1 VGGMEEGMEEGKEE
15 GGEAGHGGAQL
26 VEKAGGAGAEAA
38 HGAEGAGGLILVL
51 ILIGLFGTHFWI
63 FGIIFIELIR
73 QDPVLVQG
81 EGEDEKVLLL
91 RRLGCF
97 WQCVR
102 EWRQRLSWFV

>member
-1 VGGMEEGMEEGKEE
+1 M
-15 GGEAGHGGAQL
+15 
-26 VEKAGGAGAEAA
+26 A
-38 HGAEGAGGLILVL
+38 H
-51 ILIGLFGTHFWI
+51 
-63 FGIIFIELIR
+63 R